1 MKQKNNSQFIILI
14 AGIITSVI
22 TIMSLSITLF
32 VIMDKRKKKKEEKE
46 LEDYL
51 ETSIQ

>member
-1 MKQKNNSQFIILI
+1 MKEKGNSAVVLI
-14 AGIITSVI
+14 AGIVTSVI
-22 TIMSLSITLF
+22 TIMSLAITLF
-32 VIMDKRKKKKEEKE
+32 VIMDKKKRKKEEKE